1 MISLGYFVS
10 TLANICVS
18 LLTAILA
25 TENPP
30 DLAAM
35 QNLGRLRPLERD
47 SQSVTYVNMRPPAH
61 APIERL
67 TLKSP
72 SRFSL
77 V

>member
-1 MISLGYFVS
+1 MISLGSFVS
-10 TLANICVS
+10 PLANICVS

-25 TENPP
+25 TENLP
-30 DLAAM
+30 DLAVM

-47 SQSVTYVNMRPPAH
+47 SQSVMYENTLPPAR

-72 SRFSL
+72 SRVSL